1 MGPSSPQCLNV
12 HYFNSYI
19 VGLLILLI
27 GHKEQKTTLEKI
39 HGETIANP
47 KHRQNIIIKAVKKDH
62 KIKHRFKR
70 N

>member
-1 MGPSSPQCLNV
+1 M
-12 HYFNSYI
+12 
-19 VGLLILLI
+19 LI